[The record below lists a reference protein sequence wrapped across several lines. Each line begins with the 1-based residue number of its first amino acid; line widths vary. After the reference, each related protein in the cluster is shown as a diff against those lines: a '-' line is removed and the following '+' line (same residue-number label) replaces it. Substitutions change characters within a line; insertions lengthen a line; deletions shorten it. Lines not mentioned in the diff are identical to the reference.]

1 MMKKMS
7 RILSVFLA
15 LAMLCSLCAI
25 TPVFAEDPAA
35 GGSAAGTT
43 PAVQAEDGSSDGAS
57 QPPAA
62 ATATPTPVATAEPT
76 PVPEPTP
83 EPLSGGVSG
92 VTYESYAIGSGSGND
107 FVSTTSVPMYTT
119 DLTIRVYF
127 SYQSASGG
135 GASMTAGNFV
145 QQSGGT
151 QLYKVSEGRG
161 YAEFTGLKFNGPGN
175 GFGFSIAE
183 LANQNIAVVECQLP
197 QVTPAPTAEPTP
209 EPSPT
214 PVPKTP
220 GLILKESK
228 FGGTSVAAG
237 EPFDLTLTIYA
248 TDGGENLGDV
258 MVTLGINDENVTL
271 ANGNLNV
278 YLGDMAP
285 GSTRQVT
292 YKILPG
298 ANFTG
303 GVAKFSVALSGK
315 GKKTGAAP
323 TTDGSTTVSVPVTQ
337 PDRFEI
343 TGLEAPETIMVGEEG
358 YLSLSFV
365 NKGKMQINNL
375 SAELKGN
382 MANPGQS
389 QYLGNLAAGTENSVD
404 FSLMGSEAGTIEG
417 TIVLSYEDA
426 QGEVVTL
433 EKTFSCTVEESMGGG
448 DMWMDPSMDPTMGM
462 DVEEP
467 SGGVPVFVWIILAVV
482 VIGGGAA
489 AVIIVRKKKAAKLA
503 QLEDS
508 DEDI

>member
-1 MMKKMS
+1 MTMKKMS

-15 LAMLCSLCAI
+15 LALLCSLCAV
-25 TPVFAEDPAA
+25 TPVFAEEGTAADSTPVTADAQPQDDVEPAA
-35 GGSAAGTT
+35 EQFAIKSIDSYQIGTANEAGDDIAPITSVSLYQSELMLKVFFT
-43 PAVQAEDGSSDGAS
+43 YTGDWKEPADGALS
-57 QPPAA
+57 GTNFVQQGTLSGTYKTFEPGKAA
-62 ATATPTPVATAEPT
+62 VTFTGIKYNGPSNKITVTIGGVSKEFT
-76 PVPEPTP
+76 ISECQLPEPTP
-83 EPLSGGVSG
+83 AP
-92 VTYESYAIGSGSGND
+92 
-107 FVSTTSVPMYTT
+107 
-119 DLTIRVYF
+119 
-127 SYQSASGG
+127 
-135 GASMTAGNFV
+135 
-145 QQSGGT
+145 
-151 QLYKVSEGRG
+151 
-161 YAEFTGLKFNGPGN
+161 
-175 GFGFSIAE
+175 
-183 LANQNIAVVECQLP
+183 
-197 QVTPAPTAEPTP
+197 TPVPTAEPTP
-209 EPSPT
+209 EPTAT
-214 PVPKTP
+214 PQPKTP
-220 GLILKESK
+220 GLILKETN

-248 TDGGENLGDV
+248 TDGGENLSDV

-278 YLGDMAP
+278 YLGEMAP

-303 GVAKFSVALSGK
+303 GVAKFSVGLSGK
-315 GKKTGAAP
+315 GKNTGAAP
-323 TTDGSTTVSVPVTQ
+323 TTDGSTSVSVPVTQ

-343 TGLEAPETIMVGEEG
+343 TGLEAPETMMVGEEG

-404 FSLMGSEAGTIEG
+404 FSLMANEAGTIEG

-426 QGEVVTL
+426 QGEIITL
-433 EKTFSCTVEESMGGG
+433 EKTFSCTVEENMGGG
-448 DMWMDPSMDPTMGM
+448 DIWIDPGMDPTMGGE
-462 DVEEP
+462 VEEP

-482 VIGGGAA
+482 VIGGGVA

>member
-1 MMKKMS
+1 MTMKKMS

-15 LAMLCSLCAI
+15 LALLCSLCAV
-25 TPVFAEDPAA
+25 TPVFAEE
-35 GGSAAGTT
+35 GTVT
-43 PAVQAEDGSSDGAS
+43 DS
-57 QPPAA
+57 
-62 ATATPTPVATAEPT
+62 TPVAADAQPQAE
-76 PVPEPTP
+76 
-83 EPLSGGVSG
+83 EPLAGNI
-92 VTYESYAIGSGSGND
+92 TEIKYESYAIGTKEGGE
-107 FVSTTSVPMYTT
+107 FTSQPDVLLYTT
-119 DLTIRVYF
+119 GLTIRVYF
-127 SYQSASGG
+127 AYKSDSDVGDVPAT
-135 GASMTAGNFV
+135 MTAGSFV
-145 QQSGGT
+145 QQGGT
-151 QLYKVSEGRG
+151 SEVYKLAVDNGDGYKHG
-161 YAEFTGLKFNGPGN
+161 YAEFTGIKYSGPN
-175 GFGFSIAE
+175 NTFTFSIGDK
-183 LANQNIAVVECQLP
+183 LKDQSITISECQLP
-197 QVTPAPTAEPTP
+197 EPTPAPTPVPTAEPTP
-209 EPSPT
+209 EPTAT
-214 PVPKTP
+214 PQPKTP
-220 GLILKESK
+220 GLILKETN

-248 TDGGENLGDV
+248 TDGGENLSDV

-278 YLGDMAP
+278 YLGEMAP

-303 GVAKFSVALSGK
+303 GVAKFSVGLSGK
-315 GKKTGAAP
+315 GKNTGAAP
-323 TTDGSTTVSVPVTQ
+323 TTDGSTSVSVPVTQ

-343 TGLEAPETIMVGEEG
+343 TGLEAPETMMVGEEG

-404 FSLMGSEAGTIEG
+404 FSLMANEAGTIEG

-426 QGEVVTL
+426 QGEIITL
-433 EKTFSCTVEESMGGG
+433 EKTFSCTVEENMGGG
-448 DMWMDPSMDPTMGM
+448 DIWIDPGMDPTMGGE
-462 DVEEP
+462 VEEP

-482 VIGGGAA
+482 VIGGGVA
-489 AVIIVRKKKAAKLA
+489 AVVIVRKKKAAKLA

>member
-1 MMKKMS
+1 MTMKKMS

-15 LAMLCSLCAI
+15 LALLCSLCAV
-25 TPVFAEDPAA
+25 TPVFAEEGTAADSTPAA
-35 GGSAAGTT
+35 TDALPQDDSQAQAEQFAVTSVDSYQIGTMAEGVFTPTTSVQLYQSDLVLKVYFTYKGTLEAETVKTQVSLGGSNYVQQGSEVTVEEAG
-43 PAVQAEDGSSDGAS
+43 DKKG
-57 QPPAA
+57 A
-62 ATATPTPVATAEPT
+62 ATITGIKYNGPSNTIKVTIGGVAKDFTISECQL
-76 PVPEPTP
+76 PEPTP
-83 EPLSGGVSG
+83 AP
-92 VTYESYAIGSGSGND
+92 
-107 FVSTTSVPMYTT
+107 
-119 DLTIRVYF
+119 
-127 SYQSASGG
+127 
-135 GASMTAGNFV
+135 TA
-145 QQSGGT
+145 
-151 QLYKVSEGRG
+151 
-161 YAEFTGLKFNGPGN
+161 
-175 GFGFSIAE
+175 
-183 LANQNIAVVECQLP
+183 
-197 QVTPAPTAEPTP
+197 APTAEPTP
-209 EPSPT
+209 EPTAT
-214 PVPKTP
+214 PQPKTP
-220 GLILKESK
+220 GLILKETN

-248 TDGGENLGDV
+248 TDGGENLSDV

-278 YLGDMAP
+278 YLGEMAP

-292 YKILPG
+292 YKVLPG

-303 GVAKFSVALSGK
+303 GVAKFSVGLSGK
-315 GKKTGAAP
+315 GKNTGAAP
-323 TTDGSTTVSVPVTQ
+323 TTDGSTSVSVPVTQ

-343 TGLEAPETIMVGEEG
+343 TGLEAPETMMVGEEG

-404 FSLMGSEAGTIEG
+404 FSLMANEAGTIEG

-426 QGEVVTL
+426 QGEIITL
-433 EKTFSCTVEESMGGG
+433 EKTFSCTVEENMGGG
-448 DMWMDPSMDPTMGM
+448 DIWIDPGMDPTMGGE
-462 DVEEP
+462 VEEP

-482 VIGGGAA
+482 VIGGGVA
-489 AVIIVRKKKAAKLA
+489 AVVIVRKKKAAKLA

>member
-1 MMKKMS
+1 MTMKKMS

-15 LAMLCSLCAI
+15 LALLCSLCAAFS
-25 TPVFAEDPAA
+25 VFAEE
-35 GGSAAGTT
+35 GT
-43 PAVQAEDGSSDGAS
+43 GSSDQTDGVVTQEQNSAPES
-57 QPPAA
+57 
-62 ATATPTPVATAEPT
+62 TATPTPT
-76 PVPEPTP
+76 PD
-83 EPLSGGVSG
+83 LSLNG
-92 VTYESYAIGSGSGND
+92 VTGVKYQSYAIGTGSGSGFASN
-107 FVSTTSVPMYTT
+107 TSVPMYTT

-127 SYQSASGG
+127 TYTSDSGD
-135 GASMTAGNFV
+135 GAFVDVSNFV
-145 QQSGGT
+145 QQNGGVA
-151 QLYKVSEGRG
+151 LYKVADSTNRG

-175 GFGFSIAE
+175 GFSFSVGD
-183 LANQNIAVVECQLP
+183 LKNQTISIVECQLP
-197 QVTPAPTAEPTP
+197 EPTPAPTPVPTAEPTP

-214 PVPKTP
+214 PLPKTP
-220 GLILKESK
+220 GLILKETN

-248 TDGGENLGDV
+248 TDGGENLSDV

-278 YLGDMAP
+278 YLGEMAP

-303 GVAKFSVALSGK
+303 GVAKFSVGLSGK
-315 GKKTGAAP
+315 GKSTGAAP

-343 TGLEAPETIMVGEEG
+343 TGLEAPETMMLGEEG

-365 NKGKMQINNL
+365 NKGKMQVNNL

-389 QYLGNLAAGTENSVD
+389 QYLGNLAPGTENSVD
-404 FSLMGSEAGTIEG
+404 FSLMASEVGTIEG

-426 QGEVVTL
+426 QGEIITL
-433 EKTFSCTVEESMGGG
+433 EKTFSCTVEEMMGGG
-448 DMWMDPSMDPTMGM
+448 DIWIDPGMDPTMGGE
-462 DVEEP
+462 VEEP

-482 VIGGGAA
+482 VIGGGVA
-489 AVIIVRKKKAAKLA
+489 AVVIVRKKKAAKLA

>member
-1 MMKKMS
+1 MTMKKMS

-15 LAMLCSLCAI
+15 LALLCSLCAV
-25 TPVFAEDPAA
+25 TPVFAEEGTAA
-35 GGSAAGTT
+35 DSTPVAADAQPQDDSQSQAEQFAVTSVDSYQIGTMGGENSDIFT
-43 PAVQAEDGSSDGAS
+43 PATDVQLYQSNLVLKVYFTYTGTIEPQTSVSFSSSNFEQQGANGALTKIGGTETSDGKTKGYVEIKALKYKGPSNTIKVTIGGAS
-57 QPPAA
+57 QDF
-62 ATATPTPVATAEPT
+62 TISECQL
-76 PVPEPTP
+76 PEPTP
-83 EPLSGGVSG
+83 AP
-92 VTYESYAIGSGSGND
+92 
-107 FVSTTSVPMYTT
+107 
-119 DLTIRVYF
+119 
-127 SYQSASGG
+127 
-135 GASMTAGNFV
+135 
-145 QQSGGT
+145 
-151 QLYKVSEGRG
+151 
-161 YAEFTGLKFNGPGN
+161 
-175 GFGFSIAE
+175 
-183 LANQNIAVVECQLP
+183 
-197 QVTPAPTAEPTP
+197 TPVPTAEPTP
-209 EPSPT
+209 EPTAT
-214 PVPKTP
+214 PQPKTP
-220 GLILKESK
+220 GLILKETN

-248 TDGGENLGDV
+248 TDGGENLSDV

-278 YLGDMAP
+278 YLGEMAP

-303 GVAKFSVALSGK
+303 GVAKFSVGLSGK
-315 GKKTGAAP
+315 GKNTGAAP
-323 TTDGSTTVSVPVTQ
+323 TTDGSTSVSVPVTQ

-343 TGLEAPETIMVGEEG
+343 TGLEAPETMMVGEEG

-404 FSLMGSEAGTIEG
+404 FSLMANEAGTIEG

-426 QGEVVTL
+426 QGEIITL
-433 EKTFSCTVEESMGGG
+433 EKTFSCTVEENMGGG
-448 DMWMDPSMDPTMGM
+448 DIWIDPGMDPTMGGE
-462 DVEEP
+462 VEES

-482 VIGGGAA
+482 VIGGGVA
-489 AVIIVRKKKAAKLA
+489 AVVIVRKKKAAKLA

>member
-1 MMKKMS
+1 MTMKKMS

-15 LAMLCSLCAI
+15 LALLCSLCAV
-25 TPVFAEDPAA
+25 TPVFAEEGTVTDSTPVAA
-35 GGSAAGTT
+35 DALPQDDSQPQTEFAVTSVDSYQIGTT
-43 PAVQAEDGSSDGAS
+43 TIGEDNKESFAPSTSVSLLQSELTIKVFFTYTGTWSDGAKPS
-57 QPPAA
+57 VELSNTNFVQQGAPGDSAKVEG
-62 ATATPTPVATAEPT
+62 TEDKGVATFKGIKYNGPSNKITVTIGGVSKEFAISECQL
-76 PVPEPTP
+76 PEPTP
-83 EPLSGGVSG
+83 AP
-92 VTYESYAIGSGSGND
+92 
-107 FVSTTSVPMYTT
+107 
-119 DLTIRVYF
+119 
-127 SYQSASGG
+127 
-135 GASMTAGNFV
+135 
-145 QQSGGT
+145 
-151 QLYKVSEGRG
+151 
-161 YAEFTGLKFNGPGN
+161 
-175 GFGFSIAE
+175 
-183 LANQNIAVVECQLP
+183 
-197 QVTPAPTAEPTP
+197 TPVPTAEPTP
-209 EPSPT
+209 EPTAT
-214 PVPKTP
+214 PQPKTP
-220 GLILKESK
+220 GLILKETN

-248 TDGGENLGDV
+248 TDGGENLSDV

-278 YLGDMAP
+278 YLGEMAP

-303 GVAKFSVALSGK
+303 GVAKFSVGLSGK
-315 GKKTGAAP
+315 GKNTGAAP
-323 TTDGSTTVSVPVTQ
+323 TTDGSTSVSVPVTQ

-343 TGLEAPETIMVGEEG
+343 TGLEAPETMMVGEEG

-404 FSLMGSEAGTIEG
+404 FSLMANEAGTIEG

-426 QGEVVTL
+426 QGEIITL
-433 EKTFSCTVEESMGGG
+433 EKTFSCTVEENMGGG
-448 DMWMDPSMDPTMGM
+448 DIWIDPGMDPTMGGE
-462 DVEEP
+462 VEEP
-467 SGGVPVFVWIILAVV
+467 SGGVPVFVWIILAVM
-482 VIGGGAA
+482 VIGGGVA
-489 AVIIVRKKKAAKLA
+489 AVVIVRKKKAAKLA

>member
-1 MMKKMS
+1 MKRAYRMVS
-7 RILSVFLA
+7 TILA
-15 LAMLCSLCAI
+15 LALLCSLSAAF
-25 TPVFAEDPAA
+25 PVFAQASSPAGADASQGTFSMLSIDSYQIGTETAA
-35 GGSAAGTT
+35 GGEEGGAVTGSAFT
-43 PAVQAEDGSSDGAS
+43 PLTNVELYQS
-57 QPPAA
+57 
-62 ATATPTPVATAEPT
+62 
-76 PVPEPTP
+76 
-83 EPLSGGVSG
+83 
-92 VTYESYAIGSGSGND
+92 
-107 FVSTTSVPMYTT
+107 
-119 DLTIRVYF
+119 DLTIKVYF
-127 SYQSASGG
+127 TYTGSWHEPYGNSLSGE
-135 GASMTAGNFV
+135 NFV
-145 QQSGGT
+145 QQGGSITAEPVAGSPGKGIVTFSGIK
-151 QLYKVSEGRG
+151 Y
-161 YAEFTGLKFNGPGN
+161 NGPSN
-175 GFGFSIAE
+175 TIDFSIGGATKTLVIAE
-183 LANQNIAVVECQLP
+183 CQIAVA
-197 QVTPAPTAEPTP
+197 TPAPTVEPTP

-214 PVPKTP
+214 PQPKTP
-220 GLILKESK
+220 GLILKESS

-248 TDGGENLGDV
+248 TDGGENLSDV

-278 YLGDMAP
+278 YLGEMAP
-285 GSTRQVT
+285 GSTRQVV
-292 YKILPG
+292 YQILPG

-303 GVAKFSVALSGK
+303 GVAKFSVGLSGK
-315 GKKTGAAP
+315 GKSTGAAP
-323 TTDGSTTVSVPVTQ
+323 TTDGSTSVSVPVTQ

-343 TGLEAPETIMVGEEG
+343 TNLEAPETIMVGEEG

-365 NKGKMQINNL
+365 NKGKMQVNNL

-404 FSLMGSEAGTIEG
+404 FSLMANEAGTIEG

-426 QGEVVTL
+426 QGKVVAL

-462 DVEEP
+462 EVEEP

-482 VIGGGAA
+482 VIGGGVA

>member
-1 MMKKMS
+1 MTMKKMS

-15 LAMLCSLCAI
+15 LALLCSLCAV
-25 TPVFAEDPAA
+25 TPVFAEEGDTS
-35 GGSAAGTT
+35 GSAPVTGEAQPQDNVEPPAEFAVTSIDSYQIGTM
-43 PAVQAEDGSSDGAS
+43 DGSTFMPSTSVQLYQSELVLKVYYSYTAGSTWQAPSAEMKGTNFVQQGGTIDTAKEGFVVFDHIKYSGPSNTVEVVIGGKS
-57 QPPAA
+57 QTFAIS
-62 ATATPTPVATAEPT
+62 ECQL
-76 PVPEPTP
+76 PEPTP
-83 EPLSGGVSG
+83 AP
-92 VTYESYAIGSGSGND
+92 
-107 FVSTTSVPMYTT
+107 
-119 DLTIRVYF
+119 
-127 SYQSASGG
+127 
-135 GASMTAGNFV
+135 
-145 QQSGGT
+145 
-151 QLYKVSEGRG
+151 
-161 YAEFTGLKFNGPGN
+161 
-175 GFGFSIAE
+175 
-183 LANQNIAVVECQLP
+183 
-197 QVTPAPTAEPTP
+197 TPVPTAEPTP

-214 PVPKTP
+214 PLPKTP
-220 GLILKESK
+220 GLILKETN

-248 TDGGENLGDV
+248 TDGGENLSDV

-278 YLGDMAP
+278 YLGEMAP

-303 GVAKFSVALSGK
+303 GVAKFSVGLSGK
-315 GKKTGAAP
+315 GKSTGAAP
-323 TTDGSTTVSVPVTQ
+323 TTDGSTSVSVPVTQ

-343 TGLEAPETIMVGEEG
+343 TGLEAPETMMLGEEG

-365 NKGKMQINNL
+365 NKGKMQVNNL

-389 QYLGNLAAGTENSVD
+389 QYLGNLAPGTENSVD
-404 FSLMGSEAGTIEG
+404 FSLMASEVGTIEG

-426 QGEVVTL
+426 QGEIITL
-433 EKTFSCTVEESMGGG
+433 EKTFSCTVEEMMGGG
-448 DMWMDPSMDPTMGM
+448 DIWIDPGMDPTMGGE
-462 DVEEP
+462 VEEP

-482 VIGGGAA
+482 VIGGGVA
-489 AVIIVRKKKAAKLA
+489 AVVIVRKKKAAKLA

>member
-1 MMKKMS
+1 MTMKKMS

-15 LAMLCSLCAI
+15 LALLCSLCAV
-25 TPVFAEDPAA
+25 TPVFAEE
-35 GGSAAGTT
+35 GTVT
-43 PAVQAEDGSSDGAS
+43 DS
-57 QPPAA
+57 
-62 ATATPTPVATAEPT
+62 TPVAADAQPQDDSQSQAEQFAVTSVDSYQIGTMGGEDGKTFTPTTDVQLYQSELVLKVYYSYTAGSTWQAPTAEMKGSNFVQQGGT
-76 PVPEPTP
+76 IDTAKEGFVVFDHIKYNGLSNTIEVVIGGKSHIFTISECQLPEPTP
-83 EPLSGGVSG
+83 AP
-92 VTYESYAIGSGSGND
+92 
-107 FVSTTSVPMYTT
+107 
-119 DLTIRVYF
+119 
-127 SYQSASGG
+127 
-135 GASMTAGNFV
+135 
-145 QQSGGT
+145 
-151 QLYKVSEGRG
+151 
-161 YAEFTGLKFNGPGN
+161 
-175 GFGFSIAE
+175 
-183 LANQNIAVVECQLP
+183 
-197 QVTPAPTAEPTP
+197 TPVPTAEPTP
-209 EPSPT
+209 EPTAT
-214 PVPKTP
+214 PQPKTP
-220 GLILKESK
+220 GLILKETN

-248 TDGGENLGDV
+248 TDGGENLSDV

-278 YLGDMAP
+278 YLGEMAP

-303 GVAKFSVALSGK
+303 GVAKFSVGLSGK
-315 GKKTGAAP
+315 GKNTGAAP
-323 TTDGSTTVSVPVTQ
+323 TTDGSTSVSVPVTQ

-343 TGLEAPETIMVGEEG
+343 TGLEAPETMMVGEEG

-404 FSLMGSEAGTIEG
+404 FSLMANEAGTIEG

-426 QGEVVTL
+426 QGEIITL
-433 EKTFSCTVEESMGGG
+433 EKTFSCTVEENMGGG
-448 DMWMDPSMDPTMGM
+448 DIWIDPGMDPTMGGE
-462 DVEEP
+462 VEEP

-482 VIGGGAA
+482 VIGGGVA
-489 AVIIVRKKKAAKLA
+489 AVVIVRKKKAAKLA

>member
-1 MMKKMS
+1 MTMKKMS

-15 LAMLCSLCAI
+15 LALLCSLCAV
-25 TPVFAEDPAA
+25 TPVFAEEGTAA
-35 GGSAAGTT
+35 DS
-43 PAVQAEDGSSDGAS
+43 
-57 QPPAA
+57 
-62 ATATPTPVATAEPT
+62 TPVATDAQPQDDSQPQAEQFAVTSVDSYQIGTMSAAEGAEAVFTPT
-76 PVPEPTP
+76 TSVQLYQSDLVLKVYFTYKGTWSKPSDITLAGSNFVQQGAAGDAAPVENTPDKGVATFTGIKYNGPSNTIKVTIGGVAKDFTISECQLPEPTP
-83 EPLSGGVSG
+83 AP
-92 VTYESYAIGSGSGND
+92 
-107 FVSTTSVPMYTT
+107 
-119 DLTIRVYF
+119 
-127 SYQSASGG
+127 
-135 GASMTAGNFV
+135 
-145 QQSGGT
+145 
-151 QLYKVSEGRG
+151 
-161 YAEFTGLKFNGPGN
+161 
-175 GFGFSIAE
+175 
-183 LANQNIAVVECQLP
+183 
-197 QVTPAPTAEPTP
+197 TPVPTAEPTP

-214 PVPKTP
+214 PLPKTP
-220 GLILKESK
+220 GLILKETN

-248 TDGGENLGDV
+248 TDGGENLSDV

-278 YLGDMAP
+278 YLGEMAP

-303 GVAKFSVALSGK
+303 GVAKFSVGLSGK
-315 GKKTGAAP
+315 GKSTGAAP
-323 TTDGSTTVSVPVTQ
+323 TTDGSTSVSVPVTQ

-343 TGLEAPETIMVGEEG
+343 TGLEAPETMMLGEEG

-365 NKGKMQINNL
+365 NKGKMQVNNL

-389 QYLGNLAAGTENSVD
+389 QYLGNLAPGTENSVD
-404 FSLMGSEAGTIEG
+404 FSLMASEVGTIEG

-426 QGEVVTL
+426 QGEIITL
-433 EKTFSCTVEESMGGG
+433 EKTFSCTVEEMMGGG
-448 DMWMDPSMDPTMGM
+448 DIWIDPGMDPTMGGEA
-462 DVEEP
+462 EEP

-482 VIGGGAA
+482 VIGGGVA
-489 AVIIVRKKKAAKLA
+489 AVVIVRKKKAAKLA

>member
-1 MMKKMS
+1 MTMKKMS

-15 LAMLCSLCAI
+15 LALLCSLCAV
-25 TPVFAEDPAA
+25 TPVFAEEGTAADSTPAA
-35 GGSAAGTT
+35 TDAQPQDDVALATLAGLKITSIDSYQIGTKGEQSDFAPATTITLYQSELMLKVYFTYSYTDSDGTLGDSDVKVTLSGDNFVQQNSKITASGTKGQGIVEINNIKYNGPSNALKVTIADAAG
-43 PAVQAEDGSSDGAS
+43 ANGADGNFTISEC
-57 QPPAA
+57 QL
-62 ATATPTPVATAEPT
+62 
-76 PVPEPTP
+76 PEPTP
-83 EPLSGGVSG
+83 AP
-92 VTYESYAIGSGSGND
+92 
-107 FVSTTSVPMYTT
+107 
-119 DLTIRVYF
+119 
-127 SYQSASGG
+127 
-135 GASMTAGNFV
+135 
-145 QQSGGT
+145 
-151 QLYKVSEGRG
+151 
-161 YAEFTGLKFNGPGN
+161 
-175 GFGFSIAE
+175 
-183 LANQNIAVVECQLP
+183 
-197 QVTPAPTAEPTP
+197 TPVPTAEPTP
-209 EPSPT
+209 EPTAT
-214 PVPKTP
+214 PQPKTP
-220 GLILKESK
+220 GLILKETN

-248 TDGGENLGDV
+248 TDGGENLSDV

-278 YLGDMAP
+278 YLGEMAP

-303 GVAKFSVALSGK
+303 GVAKFSVGLSGK
-315 GKKTGAAP
+315 GKNTGAAP
-323 TTDGSTTVSVPVTQ
+323 TTDGSTSVSVPVTQ

-343 TGLEAPETIMVGEEG
+343 TGLEAPETMMVGEEG

-404 FSLMGSEAGTIEG
+404 FSLMANEAGTIEG

-426 QGEVVTL
+426 QGEIITL
-433 EKTFSCTVEESMGGG
+433 EKTFSCTVEENMGGG
-448 DMWMDPSMDPTMGM
+448 DIWIDPGMDPTMGGE
-462 DVEEP
+462 VEEP

-482 VIGGGAA
+482 VIGGGVA
-489 AVIIVRKKKAAKLA
+489 AVVIVRKKKAAKLA

>member
-1 MMKKMS
+1 MTMKKMS

-15 LAMLCSLCAI
+15 LALLCSLCAV
-25 TPVFAEDPAA
+25 TPVFAEEGDTSGSAPVTGEPHPQALTNVKITAVSSYQIGTYEENKFVPSTSVTLYQSALALKVYFTYTCDEGTTNTLTDQDIQVKFSSDNFVQQNSGYVVEGKDGNGSVIITNIKYNGPSNALKVTIADAA
-35 GGSAAGTT
+35 GANG
-43 PAVQAEDGSSDGAS
+43 AEGNFTISEC
-57 QPPAA
+57 QL
-62 ATATPTPVATAEPT
+62 
-76 PVPEPTP
+76 PEPTP
-83 EPLSGGVSG
+83 AP
-92 VTYESYAIGSGSGND
+92 
-107 FVSTTSVPMYTT
+107 
-119 DLTIRVYF
+119 
-127 SYQSASGG
+127 
-135 GASMTAGNFV
+135 
-145 QQSGGT
+145 
-151 QLYKVSEGRG
+151 
-161 YAEFTGLKFNGPGN
+161 
-175 GFGFSIAE
+175 
-183 LANQNIAVVECQLP
+183 
-197 QVTPAPTAEPTP
+197 TPVPTAEPTP
-209 EPSPT
+209 EPTAT
-214 PVPKTP
+214 PQPKTP
-220 GLILKESK
+220 GLILKETN

-248 TDGGENLGDV
+248 TDGGENLSDV

-278 YLGDMAP
+278 YLGEMAP

-303 GVAKFSVALSGK
+303 GVAKFSVGLSGK
-315 GKKTGAAP
+315 GKNTGAAP
-323 TTDGSTTVSVPVTQ
+323 TTDGSTSVSVPVTQ

-343 TGLEAPETIMVGEEG
+343 TGLEAPETMMVGEEG

-404 FSLMGSEAGTIEG
+404 FSLMANEAGTIEG

-426 QGEVVTL
+426 QGEIITL
-433 EKTFSCTVEESMGGG
+433 EKTFSCTVEENMGGG
-448 DMWMDPSMDPTMGM
+448 DIWIDPGMDPTMGGE
-462 DVEEP
+462 VEEP

-482 VIGGGAA
+482 VIGGGVA
-489 AVIIVRKKKAAKLA
+489 AVVIVRKKKAAKLA

>member
-1 MMKKMS
+1 MTMKKMS

-15 LAMLCSLCAI
+15 LALLCSLCAV
-25 TPVFAEDPAA
+25 TPVFADGEGDTVDGSTPVTQEDPQ
-35 GGSAAGTT
+35 GGSQ
-43 PAVQAEDGSSDGAS
+43 PQDNS
-57 QPPAA
+57 QPAA
-62 ATATPTPVATAEPT
+62 LTNFKVTGISSYQIGTYAKSDVDKTEVFSAKTSVALYESDLALKVYFTYTCDQVESVVLGKSNVKASISGTNFVQQNSDVIAEGSAGNGAVIITNIKYNGPSNSLEVT
-76 PVPEPTP
+76 VEGEKKTFTISECQLPEPTP
-83 EPLSGGVSG
+83 AP
-92 VTYESYAIGSGSGND
+92 
-107 FVSTTSVPMYTT
+107 
-119 DLTIRVYF
+119 
-127 SYQSASGG
+127 
-135 GASMTAGNFV
+135 TA
-145 QQSGGT
+145 
-151 QLYKVSEGRG
+151 
-161 YAEFTGLKFNGPGN
+161 
-175 GFGFSIAE
+175 
-183 LANQNIAVVECQLP
+183 
-197 QVTPAPTAEPTP
+197 APTAEPTP

-214 PVPKTP
+214 PLPKTP
-220 GLILKESK
+220 GLILKETN

-248 TDGGENLGDV
+248 TDGGENLSDV

-278 YLGDMAP
+278 YLGEMAP

-303 GVAKFSVALSGK
+303 GVAKFSVGLSGK
-315 GKKTGAAP
+315 GKNTGAAP
-323 TTDGSTTVSVPVTQ
+323 TTDGSTSVSVPVTQ

-343 TGLEAPETIMVGEEG
+343 TGLEAPETMMVGEEG

-404 FSLMGSEAGTIEG
+404 FSLMANEAGTIEG

-426 QGEVVTL
+426 QGEIITL
-433 EKTFSCTVEESMGGG
+433 EKTFSCTVEENMGGG
-448 DMWMDPSMDPTMGM
+448 DIWIDPGMDPTMGGE
-462 DVEEP
+462 VEEP

-482 VIGGGAA
+482 VIGGGVA
-489 AVIIVRKKKAAKLA
+489 AVVIVRKKKAAKLA

>member
-1 MMKKMS
+1 MTMKKMS

-15 LAMLCSLCAI
+15 LALLCSLCAV
-25 TPVFAEDPAA
+25 TPVFAEEGDTSGSAPVTGEPQPQALTNVKITAVSSYQIGTYEENKFVPSTSVTLYQSALALKVYFTYTCDEGTTNTLTDQDIQVKFSSDNFVQQNSGYVVEGKDGNGSVIITNIKYNGPSNALKVTIADAA
-35 GGSAAGTT
+35 GANG
-43 PAVQAEDGSSDGAS
+43 AEGNFAISEC
-57 QPPAA
+57 QL
-62 ATATPTPVATAEPT
+62 
-76 PVPEPTP
+76 PEPTP
-83 EPLSGGVSG
+83 AP
-92 VTYESYAIGSGSGND
+92 
-107 FVSTTSVPMYTT
+107 
-119 DLTIRVYF
+119 
-127 SYQSASGG
+127 
-135 GASMTAGNFV
+135 
-145 QQSGGT
+145 
-151 QLYKVSEGRG
+151 
-161 YAEFTGLKFNGPGN
+161 
-175 GFGFSIAE
+175 
-183 LANQNIAVVECQLP
+183 
-197 QVTPAPTAEPTP
+197 TPVPTAEPTP
-209 EPSPT
+209 EPTAT
-214 PVPKTP
+214 PQPKTP
-220 GLILKESK
+220 GLILKETN

-248 TDGGENLGDV
+248 TDGGENLSDV

-278 YLGDMAP
+278 YLGEMAP

-292 YKILPG
+292 YKVLPG

-303 GVAKFSVALSGK
+303 GVAKFSVGLSGK
-315 GKKTGAAP
+315 GKNTGAAP
-323 TTDGSTTVSVPVTQ
+323 TTDGSTSVSVPVTQ

-343 TGLEAPETIMVGEEG
+343 TGLEAPETMMVGEEG

-404 FSLMGSEAGTIEG
+404 FSLMANEAGTIEG

-426 QGEVVTL
+426 QGEIITL
-433 EKTFSCTVEESMGGG
+433 EKTFSCNVEENMGGG
-448 DMWMDPSMDPTMGM
+448 DIWIDPGMDPTMGGE
-462 DVEEP
+462 VEEP

-482 VIGGGAA
+482 VIGGGVA
-489 AVIIVRKKKAAKLA
+489 AVVIVRKKKAAKLA